1 MASQVKG
8 RTRHGGRLPQ
18 RVYWIRRS
26 VVLLVAALLVLAIG
40 KVLGGSGSDPTAD
53 QASTT
58 ASSASPSASA
68 GATRAIGPVAPRS
81 TVAGGVKAASKAPLL
96 APTGDC
102 AADEVSVVPSV
113 PKAEAGNPIV
123 VHLTLEGTQPACTFA
138 VSPDSLVVKITSGSD
153 KIWSSQDCPHAIA
166 KGSVVVR
173 SGLPA
178 DVPITW
184 SGRRSDDECS
194 NAAGWAMPGFYHV
207 YAAALGSTPAD
218 LQFEVTFPKRGV
230 VTKTAKPKKPTATP
244 TTSATATPKATVK
257 QAKPRTPSPSPSAT
271 VKGKQS
277 KCGGD
282 NAADSC

>member
-1 MASQVKG
+1 M
-8 RTRHGGRLPQ
+8 
-18 RVYWIRRS
+18 
-26 VVLLVAALLVLAIG
+26 VLVVAALLVFGIG
-40 KVLGGSGSDPTAD
+40 KVLGGSGTDPAAD
-53 QASTT
+53 
-58 ASSASPSASA
+58 SASPTASTPSSSA
-68 GATRAIGPVAPRS
+68 GTTTRQIGPVAPTRVRAS
-81 TVAGGVKAASKAPLL
+81 AATTAPLL

-102 AADEVSVVPSV
+102 AADEVSVLPSV
-113 PKAEAGNPIV
+113 PKAEAGRPIV
-123 VHLTLEGTQPACTFA
+123 LHLTLQGTQPACTFA

-166 KGSVVVR
+166 KSSVVVR

-178 DVPITW
+178 DVPVTW
-184 SGRRSDDECS
+184 SGRRSDDDCS

-218 LQFEVTFPKRGV
+218 LQFEVTFPQRGV

-244 TTSATATPKATVK
+244 SPTATATAKATVK
-257 QAKPRTPSPSPSAT
+257 QAPAKTPTPSPSAK

-277 KCGGD
+277 TCGGD